1 MDDFTQDH
9 SAQLLGKDWLVKSAS
24 DGGTAM
30 VPYLFKVATSLD
42 NLTCCMIISDTK
54 RVWADVLDG
63 KQVLRR
69 WCALNPNLPSSSDDS
84 AAGAKEAQRSALA
97 VLDAIHTLRNISI
110 ATFSI
115 VQSPNAD
122 LACEIGCEDYTW
134 QWHANAVGYR
144 TSSELLSK
152 HLILPLISFSHVAF
166 TAPQPL
172 QQMPADELEKLIDK
186 TGRIYRRSV
195 DAQVKKVLAEPKLGT
210 ALSRID
216 AIFGMQ
222 SDPPAI
228 KTDIDDTGPE
238 VPEPQA
244 TVKAA
249 PLKQSPKFKP
259 QKPARIS
266 SSPPARLAAS
276 SPAKPPAPASSETE
290 TESEADSP
298 AKPPP
303 APNASAPADDAMDTS
318 DVEQSKP
325 AAKKTKKNTVPESDT
340 DSSPVAK
347 KAKPSTDSDSES
359 SPVRR
364 PAARGGGVRQPIK
377 RGGRR
382 F

>member
-1 MDDFTQDH
+1 
-9 SAQLLGKDWLVKSAS
+9 
-24 DGGTAM
+24 M
-30 VPYLFKVATSLD
+30 VPYLFKVAASLD

-54 RVWADVLDG
+54 RVWAEVLDG

-69 WCALNPNLPSSSDDS
+69 WRALNPNLPSSSDDS
-84 AAGAKEAQRSALA
+84 ASGAKEAQRSALA
-97 VLDAIHTLRNISI
+97 AIGAIHTLRNMSI
-110 ATFSI
+110 ATFST
-115 VQSPNAD
+115 VQSLHAD
-122 LACEIGCEDYTW
+122 LACEVGCEDYTW
-134 QWHANAVGYR
+134 QWHANALGYR
-144 TSSELLSK
+144 LSSELLSK

-186 TGRIYRRSV
+186 TGRVYRRSV

-222 SDPPAI
+222 PDPPAI
-228 KTDIDDTGPE
+228 KIDIDDTGPE

-244 TVKAA
+244 AVKAA
-249 PLKQSPKFKP
+249 ATFQQSPKLKP
-259 QKPARIS
+259 QKKPAQVS
-266 SSPPARLAAS
+266 SSPPARPS
-276 SPAKPPAPASSETE
+276 IPAKPPAPASSETE
-290 TESEADSP
+290 TESEDGSP

-303 APNASAPADDAMDTS
+303 ASKAGAPADDAMDTS
-318 DVEQSKP
+318 DAEPPKP
-325 AAKKTKKNTVPESDT
+325 AAKTKKNTVPESDT

-347 KAKPSTDSDSES
+347 KAKPSTDSDSDS